1 MALVFIRSV
10 CFATKAF
17 NSSLFAK
24 SAAKDSLICAF
35 RSRLSSDWL
44 SLYAFSKRSLR
55 VSGGD
60 SFVGDYCS
68 VVLTTRLV
76 EYSKKS
82 QKILDEQMFVC
93 YNKSNSLW
101 VYVSRHKKR
110 RCRVWRYCPI
120 VRSLSGNRIG
130 RITVVYHRVA
140 IKCSISATGV
150 EIVKKER
157 FQRGFYCDT
166 IF

>member
-93 YNKSNSLW
+93 YNTSEKICLQGFSSAVFQERLPPNRLDLAENCQRQFDLR
-101 VYVSRHKKR
+101 VKR
-110 RCRVWRYCPI
+110 V
-120 VRSLSGNRIG
+120 NQ
-130 RITVVYHRVA
+130 
-140 IKCSISATGV
+140 
-150 EIVKKER
+150 
-157 FQRGFYCDT
+157 QRLL
-166 IF
+166 

>member
-82 QKILDEQMFVC
+82 QKILYEQMFVC
-93 YNKSNSLW
+93 YNTSEKICLQGFSSA
-101 VYVSRHKKR
+101 VFQRKR
-110 RCRVWRYCPI
+110 RFDNGKAW
-120 VRSLSGNRIG
+120 
-130 RITVVYHRVA
+130 
-140 IKCSISATGV
+140 
-150 EIVKKER
+150 
-157 FQRGFYCDT
+157 QR
-166 IF
+166 